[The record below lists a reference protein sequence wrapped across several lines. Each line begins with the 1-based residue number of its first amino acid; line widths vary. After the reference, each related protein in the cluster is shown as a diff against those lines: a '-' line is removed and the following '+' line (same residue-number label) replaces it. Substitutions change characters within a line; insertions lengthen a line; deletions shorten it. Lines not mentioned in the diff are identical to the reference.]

1 MSTSPRRVLVTGAS
15 RGIGRACALELASHG
30 FDVAINFRSRA
41 EDAAAVLSAV
51 HEAGGAGQLLPF
63 DVANRAEA
71 EATLAEDVAK
81 RGAFWGVVLNAGV
94 TQDAPFAG
102 LDGAAWDRVLDTNLG
117 GFFNVLRPLVM
128 PMVGLRQ
135 GGRIVVMSS
144 VTGLR
149 GNIGQVN
156 YGASKAG
163 LIGAV
168 RSLALELARRRIAVN
183 AVAPGFIETEM
194 LGALPREEIEK
205 LVPMRRLGQV
215 EEVAALVGFLFGE
228 RAAYITGQTLSVDG
242 GLA

>member
-1 MSTSPRRVLVTGAS
+1 MSTPPRRVLVTGAS
-15 RGIGRACALELASHG
+15 RGIGRACALELASLG
-30 FDVAINFRSRA
+30 FEVAINFRSRTD
-41 EDAAAVLSAV
+41 EAAAALAAV
-51 HEAGGAGQLLPF
+51 EEAGGRGQLLPF
-63 DVANRAEA
+63 DVGDRGQAETALVSHVA
-71 EATLAEDVAK
+71 EH
-81 RGAFWGVVLNAGV
+81 GPFWGVVLNAGV
-94 TQDAPFAG
+94 TQDGPFAG
-102 LDGAAWDRVLDTNLG
+102 MDGAAWDRVLDTNLG
-117 GFFNVLRPLVM
+117 GFFNVLRPLLM

-144 VTGLR
+144 VTGVR

-183 AVAPGFIETEM
+183 AVAPGFIETDM
-194 LGALPREEIEK
+194 LGALPREELEK
-205 LVPMRRLGQV
+205 LIPMRRLGQA

-228 RAAYITGQTLSVDG
+228 RAGYITGQTLSVDG